1 VKQLILT
8 EHLFFHYHISIL
20 PHLTVFFYILMSKKL
35 LPFTLV
41 IAGNYPERESPI
53 PEGLK
58 RTARSL
64 GQKMDVATNPVFK
77 AFVAGSLSGT
87 CSTVLF
93 QPLDLVKTRI
103 QQQHRFSSVTAAA
116 TVADTA
122 AAGTNAGW
130 GMFGVARHVLQ
141 TEHVTGLWRGILP
154 SVTRTV
160 PGVGIYFASLHW
172 LKTSGMG
179 GGSNGEKP
187 SPAQAMGLGM
197 AARSLAATIMI
208 PITVLKTRFE
218 SGQFNYTRMTT
229 ALVTIYSTEGLKGL
243 TCGLMATLA
252 RDAPYSGLY
261 LMFYT
266 QLKNNLIPRID
277 TTAGTS
283 YSGGPASHFAC
294 GITAGFLASLVTHP
308 ADVVKTKMQ
317 IQPQVYSNLTRTTK
331 LIMVKSGP
339 RGFLIG
345 FAPRMLRR
353 ALMSA
358 LAWTVYEEIMK
369 RLGLK

>member
-1 VKQLILT
+1 
-8 EHLFFHYHISIL
+8 
-20 PHLTVFFYILMSKKL
+20 MSL
-35 LPFTLV
+35 SPFCLV
-41 IAGNYPERESPI
+41 ISGNYQGESPL
-53 PEGLK
+53 PDRLK
-58 RTARSL
+58 RTARSI
-64 GQKMDVATNPVFK
+64 GASMDVATNPVFK

-103 QQQHRFSSVTAAA
+103 QQQRLLPAGAASAAA
-116 TVADTA
+116 PS
-122 AAGTNAGW
+122 AG
-130 GMFGVARHVLQ
+130 GMVSVARHVLA

-179 GGSNGEKP
+179 GEKP
-187 SPAQAMGLGM
+187 NPVQAMALGM

-229 ALVTIYSTEGLKGL
+229 ALVTIYTTEGLKGL
-243 TCGLMATLA
+243 TCGLLATLA

-277 TTAGTS
+277 TTTGTS
-283 YSGGPASHFAC
+283 LSGSPVSHFAC

-317 IQPQVYSNLTRTTK
+317 IQPQVYSNLSKTVR
-331 LIMVKSGP
+331 LILVRSGP
-339 RGFLIG
+339 SGFLVG

-369 RLGLK
+369 NLGLK

>member
-1 VKQLILT
+1 
-8 EHLFFHYHISIL
+8 
-20 PHLTVFFYILMSKKL
+20 MSL
-35 LPFTLV
+35 SPFCLV
-41 IAGNYPERESPI
+41 ISGNYQGESPL
-53 PEGLK
+53 PDRLK
-58 RTARSL
+58 RTARSI
-64 GQKMDVATNPVFK
+64 GASMDVATNPVFK

-103 QQQHRFSSVTAAA
+103 QQQRLLPAGAASAAA
-116 TVADTA
+116 APS
-122 AAGTNAGW
+122 AG
-130 GMFGVARHVLQ
+130 GMVSVARHVLA

-179 GGSNGEKP
+179 GEKP
-187 SPAQAMGLGM
+187 NPVQAMALGM

-229 ALVTIYSTEGLKGL
+229 ALVTIYTTEGLKGL
-243 TCGLMATLA
+243 TCGLLVSYTDHCNILLTNYLLIYLTNDNFFQATLA

-277 TTAGTS
+277 TTTGTS
-283 YSGGPASHFAC
+283 LSGSPVSHFAC
-294 GITAGFLASLVTHP
+294 GITAGFLARYV
-308 ADVVKTKMQ
+308 
-317 IQPQVYSNLTRTTK
+317 RCW
-331 LIMVKSGP
+331 
-339 RGFLIG
+339 F
-345 FAPRMLRR
+345 
-353 ALMSA
+353 
-358 LAWTVYEEIMK
+358 
-369 RLGLK
+369 

>member
-1 VKQLILT
+1 
-8 EHLFFHYHISIL
+8 
-20 PHLTVFFYILMSKKL
+20 MSKKL
-35 LPFTLV
+35 VPFTLV
-41 IAGNYPERESPI
+41 IAGSYHESPSEL
-53 PEGLK
+53 PDRLK
-58 RTARSL
+58 RQARSL
-64 GQKMDVATNPVFK
+64 GATMDVATNPVFK

-103 QQQHRFSSVTAAA
+103 QQQQRAVTHPQAASPSF
-116 TVADTA
+116 
-122 AAGTNAGW
+122 
-130 GMFGVARHVLQ
+130 GMFGTARHVLA
-141 TEHVTGLWRGILP
+141 TEHVTGLWKGILP

-172 LKTSGMG
+172 LKTSGVAG
-179 GGSNGEKP
+179 GAATDKP
-187 SPAQAMGLGM
+187 NPMQAMALGM
-197 AARSLAATIMI
+197 AARSLAATVMI

-218 SGQFNYTRMTT
+218 SGQFGYTRMTT
-229 ALVTIYSTEGLKGL
+229 ALVTIYSTEGLRGL

-266 QLKNNLIPRID
+266 QLKNNLVPRID
-277 TTAGTS
+277 TATGGNLT
-283 YSGGPASHFAC
+283 GGPTSHFAC
-294 GITAGFLASLVTHP
+294 GIAAGFLASLVTHP

-317 IQPQVYSNLTRTTK
+317 IQPHLYSSLSSTTR
-331 LIMVKSGP
+331 LILVRSGP
-339 RGFLIG
+339 RGFLVG

-369 RLGLK
+369 QLGLK

>member
-1 VKQLILT
+1 
-8 EHLFFHYHISIL
+8 
-20 PHLTVFFYILMSKKL
+20 MSL
-35 LPFTLV
+35 SPFSLV
-41 IAGNYPERESPI
+41 ISGNYKGESPL
-53 PEGLK
+53 PDRLK
-58 RTARSL
+58 RSARSI
-64 GQKMDVATNPVFK
+64 GATMDVATNPVFK

-103 QQQHRFSSVTAAA
+103 QQQKLLPAPASSP
-116 TVADTA
+116 
-122 AAGTNAGW
+122 
-130 GMFGVARHVLQ
+130 GMGGMLSVARHVLA

-172 LKTSGMG
+172 LKTV
-179 GGSNGEKP
+179 NNAGEKP
-187 SPAQAMGLGM
+187 NPVQAMALGM

-218 SGQFNYTRMTT
+218 SGQFGYTRMTT

-277 TTAGTS
+277 TTAGTQL
-283 YSGGPASHFAC
+283 SGGPASHFAC

-317 IQPQVYSNLTRTTK
+317 IQPQVYSNLSKTVR
-331 LIMVKSGP
+331 LILVRSGP
-339 RGFLIG
+339 RGFLVG

-369 RLGLK
+369 NLGLK

>member
-1 VKQLILT
+1 
-8 EHLFFHYHISIL
+8 
-20 PHLTVFFYILMSKKL
+20 MSKKL

-103 QQQHRFSSVTAAA
+103 QQQHRLHPIAEP
-116 TVADTA
+116 TA
-122 AAGTNAGW
+122 AAGNAVAAAAAPNGW

-172 LKTSGMG
+172 LKTSSMG
-179 GGSNGEKP
+179 PNGEKP
-187 SPAQAMGLGM
+187 SPAQAMTLGM

-277 TTAGTS
+277 TTTGTS

-317 IQPQVYSNLTRTTK
+317 IQPQVYSNLTVTTK
-331 LIMVKSGP
+331 HILLKSGP
-339 RGFLIG
+339 RGFLVG

>member
-1 VKQLILT
+1 
-8 EHLFFHYHISIL
+8 
-20 PHLTVFFYILMSKKL
+20 
-35 LPFTLV
+35 
-41 IAGNYPERESPI
+41 
-53 PEGLK
+53 
-58 RTARSL
+58 
-64 GQKMDVATNPVFK
+64 MDVATNPVFK

-103 QQQHRFSSVTAAA
+103 QQQKLLPTPSTAVSSS
-116 TVADTA
+116 
-122 AAGTNAGW
+122 
-130 GMFGVARHVLQ
+130 GMVSVARHVLA

-172 LKTSGMG
+172 LKTVQGEA
-179 GGSNGEKP
+179 GEKP
-187 SPAQAMGLGM
+187 NPVQAMALGM
-197 AARSLAATIMI
+197 TARSLAATIMI

-266 QLKNNLIPRID
+266 QLKNNFIPRID
-277 TTAGTS
+277 TTTGTS
-283 YSGGPASHFAC
+283 LSGGPVCHFAC

-317 IQPQVYSNLTRTTK
+317 IQPQVYSNISRTVR
-331 LIMVKSGP
+331 LILVRSGP
-339 RGFLIG
+339 RGFLVG

-369 RLGLK
+369 NLGLK

>member
-1 VKQLILT
+1 
-8 EHLFFHYHISIL
+8 
-20 PHLTVFFYILMSKKL
+20 MSKKL

-53 PEGLK
+53 PEGL
-58 RTARSL
+58 RRSARSL

-103 QQQHRFSSVTAAA
+103 QQQQQQRLPAVSAAA
-116 TVADTA
+116 TTA
-122 AAGTNAGW
+122 GSGSG
-130 GMFGVARHVLQ
+130 GMFGVARHVLA

-172 LKTSGMG
+172 LKTSGIAG
-179 GGSNGEKP
+179 HGEKP
-187 SPAQAMGLGM
+187 SPWQAMGLGM

-243 TCGLMATLA
+243 TCGLLATLA

-317 IQPQVYSNLTRTTK
+317 IQPHVYSNLTRTTK
-331 LIMVKSGP
+331 LILLKSGP
-339 RGFLIG
+339 RGFLVG

>member
-1 VKQLILT
+1 MALHSAV
-8 EHLFFHYHISIL
+8 
-20 PHLTVFFYILMSKKL
+20 TV
-35 LPFTLV
+35 
-41 IAGNYPERESPI
+41 
-53 PEGLK
+53 
-58 RTARSL
+58 
-64 GQKMDVATNPVFK
+64 QPV
-77 AFVAGSLSGT
+77 
-87 CSTVLF
+87 
-93 QPLDLVKTRI
+93 P
-103 QQQHRFSSVTAAA
+103 AAA
-116 TVADTA
+116 VVQPAAAVSPTSPMGMFTVA
-122 AAGTNAGW
+122 
-130 GMFGVARHVLQ
+130 RQVLQ
-141 TEHVTGLWRGILP
+141 TEHVAGLWKGILP

-172 LKTSGMG
+172 LKTSGVAG
-179 GGSNGEKP
+179 GAATDKP
-187 SPAQAMGLGM
+187 NPMQAMALGM

-277 TTAGTS
+277 TTTGTS

-317 IQPQVYSNLTRTTK
+317 IQPQVYSNLTVTTK
-331 LIMVKSGP
+331 HILLKSGP
-339 RGFLIG
+339 RGFLVG

>member
-1 VKQLILT
+1 
-8 EHLFFHYHISIL
+8 
-20 PHLTVFFYILMSKKL
+20 
-35 LPFTLV
+35 
-41 IAGNYPERESPI
+41 
-53 PEGLK
+53 
-58 RTARSL
+58 
-64 GQKMDVATNPVFK
+64 
-77 AFVAGSLSGT
+77 
-87 CSTVLF
+87 
-93 QPLDLVKTRI
+93 
-103 QQQHRFSSVTAAA
+103 
-116 TVADTA
+116 
-122 AAGTNAGW
+122 
-130 GMFGVARHVLQ
+130 
-141 TEHVTGLWRGILP
+141 
-154 SVTRTV
+154 
-160 PGVGIYFASLHW
+160 
-172 LKTSGMG
+172 
-179 GGSNGEKP
+179 
-187 SPAQAMGLGM
+187 MGLGM

-229 ALVTIYSTEGLKGL
+229 ALVTIYSTEGLRGL
-243 TCGLMATLA
+243 TCGLLATLA

-277 TTAGTS
+277 TTVGTS

-294 GITAGFLASLVTHP
+294 GIAAGFCASLVTHP

-317 IQPQVYSNLTRTTK
+317 IQPQIYSNLKRTTK
-331 LIMVKSGP
+331 LILVKSGP